1 MTAARQPRTWDS
13 TPAARR
19 GQGLLLTLAALS
31 AVPSLVATFLRVVP
45 PTDDATALVASFIAY
60 GILGYAVTLLLLL
73 VALLRARRRRVL
85 GGLTVAV
92 ALLSVLHASWLAPF
106 FIPDDRPATTRAF
119 ALMSLNLY
127 NGAADPAEVMAQ
139 AQQADVVILIEATP
153 DALRALKPLGWD
165 DLFPY
170 SVGDLKDI
178 VSDTSIYSKF
188 PLSTGTLLGQ
198 TSFQQ
203 WQTAVQV
210 PELGTVQL
218 FAVHPCNP
226 YCGGNR
232 WASEHAEVRRRI
244 SPSLGGPAVVAGD
257 FNAVDDQGPLQRL
270 RSDGLRSGADL
281 TGAGWMPTYP
291 ADRAFP
297 PLLPI
302 DHVLVSPRLTV
313 TSIRSFAVTGSD
325 HRGLLATIAGAG

>member
-1 MTAARQPRTWDS
+1 VTAAPQPRAWDS
-13 TPAARR
+13 TPAARP
-19 GQGLLLTLAALS
+19 GQGLLVTLAVLF
-31 AVPSLVATFLRVVP
+31 AVPSLVATCLRLVP

-60 GILGYAVTLLLLL
+60 GIFGYAAALLLLL
-73 VALLRARRRRVL
+73 IALFRARRRQVL
-85 GGLTVAV
+85 GGLTLVA
-92 ALLSVLHASWLAPF
+92 ALLSFLHASWLAPLF
-106 FIPDDRPATTRAF
+106 VPDDRPATTRPF
-119 ALMSLNLY
+119 TLMSLNLY
-127 NGAADPAEVMAQ
+127 NGGADSAEVVAQ

-153 DALRALKPLGWD
+153 EGLRALKPLGWD
-165 DLFPY
+165 AMFPY

-188 PLSTGTLLGQ
+188 PLSKGTLLGR

-203 WQTAVQV
+203 WQAAVQV
-210 PELGTVQL
+210 PELGTIQL

-226 YCGGNR
+226 YCGSGR
-232 WASEHAEVRRRI
+232 WASEHADLRRRI
-244 SPSLGGPAVVAGD
+244 QPLSGGPVVVAGD

-291 ADRAFP
+291 ANRSFP

>member
-1 MTAARQPRTWDS
+1 MTTAVEPRAWDS
-13 TPAARR
+13 TPVGRR
-19 GQGLLLTLAALS
+19 GQGLLVTLAALF
-31 AVPSLVATFLRVVP
+31 AAPALVATFLRLVP
-45 PTDDATALVASFIAY
+45 PRDDATALLASFIAY
-60 GILGYAVTLLLLL
+60 GILGYAVSLLLLL

-85 GGLTVAV
+85 GALTVAV
-92 ALLSVLHASWLAPF
+92 TLLGVLHGSWLAPLF
-106 FIPDDRPATTRAF
+106 VADERPVTTRAF
-119 ALMSLNLY
+119 TLMSLNMY
-127 NGAADPAEVMAQ
+127 NGGAKPAEVVAQ

-153 DALRALKPLGWD
+153 EGLRALKPLGWD
-165 DLFPY
+165 AMFPY

-188 PLSTGTLLGQ
+188 PLSKGTLLGR

-210 PELGTVQL
+210 PELGTIQL

-226 YCGGNR
+226 YCGNNR
-232 WASEHAEVRRRI
+232 WASEHDELRRRLG
-244 SPSLGGPAVVAGD
+244 PSLSGPVVVAGD

-270 RSDGLRSGADL
+270 RSAGLRSGADL

-291 ADRAFP
+291 ANRSFP

-325 HRGLLATIAGAG
+325 HRGLLATIAGTG